1 VFTGLWTAGETLG
14 LALGPG
20 VYALVLQ
27 VSGYV
32 SSDTGQAAA
41 QDATARLGMLLGF
54 GALPAI
60 VVGAAVLLLRGYDLT
75 PQRLASVGAAAGPAG
90 PAGATVA

>member
-1 VFTGLWTAGETLG
+1 GLWTAGETLG

-32 SSDTGQAAA
+32 SSDTGQAVA
-41 QDATARLGMLLGF
+41 QDATARLGVLFGF
-54 GALPAI
+54 SALPAV

-75 PQRLASVGAAAGPAG
+75 PQRLAAAGAGPADTA
-90 PAGATVA
+90 PAGVASPS